1 MRGPAAGVLWAVA
14 SASGADAA
22 DVALGGGDGV
32 GKAQL
37 DGFCARILRAQA
49 EQHQEH
55 LYETVWRE
63 A

>member
-14 SASGADAA
+14 SALGAGAA
-22 DVALGGGDGV
+22 DMALGGGGDV

-37 DGFCARILRAQA
+37 DGFSTRILRAQA
-49 EQHQEH
+49 QQHQEH
-55 LYETVWRE
+55 LYETVWHD